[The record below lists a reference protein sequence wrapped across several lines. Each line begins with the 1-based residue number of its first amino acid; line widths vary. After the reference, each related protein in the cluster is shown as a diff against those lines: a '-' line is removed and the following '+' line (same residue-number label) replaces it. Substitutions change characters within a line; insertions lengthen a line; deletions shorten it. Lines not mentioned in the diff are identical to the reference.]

1 MEINFYQIDDLLHK
15 MIAPLLLKI
24 YEQQKKALILC
35 ENDEMTQKLDL
46 GLWNFSKT
54 KFLPHITDQD
64 DFELESQPILLTQR
78 EENLNKAD
86 FLLMFSEKSEE
97 FMKNFNRI
105 FYFFGPSDLEEARK
119 FWKECKQKS
128 YNINFYRKEKEG
140 WKKQDV

>member
-24 YEQQKKALILC
+24 YDQQKKALILC
-35 ENDEMTQKLDL
+35 ENDDMTQKLDL
-46 GLWNFSKT
+46 GLWNFSKI

-78 EENLNKAD
+78 EESLNEAD

-97 FMKNFNRI
+97 FMQKFDRI
-105 FYFFGPSDLEEARK
+105 FYFFGANDLSDARK
-119 FWKECKQKS
+119 FWKESKEKS
-128 YNINFYRKEKEG
+128 YNLNFYKREVTG
-140 WKKQDV
+140 WKKQEI